1 MITAKGLTKR
11 YSDVDILTNIDF
23 KIGNGRKIGLVG
35 KNGCGK
41 STLFKVINGIEEPT
55 TGNIDNQGEIYGYL
69 PQEFSFPDETIGEYL
84 QKALESDWEFY
95 KIDSLAE
102 QIKFNNFDVEQKIN
116 TLSEG
121 QKMKVKLIEVL
132 LKDPTTL
139 FIDEPTNHLDIEG
152 IMWFEEYIKHLKT
165 TVVMISH
172 DRSFLNHV
180 VDEIWEIDKQT
191 IFRFVG
197 DYDNYKTEKLKL
209 IHKWDQEYV
218 LFLKKKAQLETLLE
232 NVHRIKGGKE
242 RGRAI
247 GAVKKRIDREIVA
260 NKKEKYVNKKIKDID
275 FKADAHASK
284 LMVKFNGVSKS
295 YGKKLVFKNLSF
307 ELRGKEKV
315 WLYGPNGAGKSTL
328 VKILMGLEKENEGT
342 SRLGDNVSVGYF
354 SQMQAGLDSD
364 KEILQEFIDKTG
376 VFFGEAYGYL
386 SRFLF
391 DRKSVKKKVWQL
403 SPGERAR
410 FAFAI
415 FTYKNYDLLV
425 LDEPDNH
432 LDIETKEVLEKSL
445 NEFNG
450 TLLLV
455 SHDRYFVEMVG
466 INKVLNLR
474 NHQLTHFDNSG
485 F

>member
-1 MITAKGLTKR
+1 VITAKGITKKF
-11 YSDVDILTNIDF
+11 SDVELLTNLDF

-41 STLFKVINGIEEPT
+41 STLFKIINGIEEPT
-55 TGNIDNQGEIYGYL
+55 AGHIDNQGEIYGYL
-69 PQEFSFPDETIGEYL
+69 PQEFTFPDQTVGEYL
-84 QKALESDWEFY
+84 VSTLEAEWEVY
-95 KIDSLAE
+95 KIDALAE
-102 QIKFNNFDVEQKIN
+102 QVKFHNFDLNQKLN
-116 TLSEG
+116 TMSEG
-121 QKMKVKLIEVL
+121 QKMKVKLIELL

-152 IMWFEEYIKHLKT
+152 IMWFEEYVRHLKI

-180 VDEIWEIDKQT
+180 VDEIWEIDKHT

-209 IHKWDQEYV
+209 IDKWDQEYI

-232 NVHRIKGGKE
+232 NVRKISDGKR
-242 RGRAI
+242 RGKAVRA
-247 GAVKKRIDREIVA
+247 AQHRIDREIVQ

-275 FKADAHASK
+275 FAADAHRSK
-284 LMVKFNGVSKS
+284 LMIKFDDVSKT
-295 YGKKLVFKNLSF
+295 YDGQKMIFEHLNF

-328 VKILMGLEKENEGT
+328 VKILMGLEDATSGT
-342 SRLGDNVSVGYF
+342 AKLGESVSVGYF
-354 SQMQAGLDSD
+354 SQVQSALDSNN
-364 KEILQEFIDKTG
+364 EVLEEFIEKTG
-376 VFFGEAYGYL
+376 VYFGDAYGYL

-391 DRKSVKKKVWQL
+391 DKKSVKKKVWQL

-415 FTYKNYDLLV
+415 FTFKNYDLLV

-432 LDIETKEVLEKSL
+432 LDIETKEVLESSL
-445 NEFNG
+445 NEFKG

-474 NHQLTHFDNSG
+474 DGVLEG
-485 F
+485 LAR